1 MTTPTPSH
9 ARRRATSG
17 GFSGWRAQR
26 PFWGGWYLILSGVE
40 LFLSANLKLAL
51 EVHFGPTGFLS
62 YVIPAMLVLCG
73 VLTWLS
79 PGQRLFYGILGTL
92 TALYSIIGLNLGGFF
107 LGMILGVVGGGLAA
121 AWSPG
126 TAPATD
132 EDEDG
137 AQTYERAP
145 LNDLLAED
153 PDDTTYGRPSL
164 RKATDAP
171 YDEPTREQPAFDE
184 PTPRPTSGVL
194 TDSLPIA
201 QRSPLHDDYDA
212 PTGSGAGSADDERPP
227 NGHDGLPRRRGL
239 GIPLFALLLTGAVA
253 GASLFGATNGAA
265 PAFAAPA
272 ACASPSVKASTGT
285 QPAPSGGAT
294 SASPSPSPSPAK
306 TEEEK
311 PGLLDWLGG
320 IFGGGKQAD
329 PVPSA
334 SATTAPALAA
344 PPATSAPVPGTANT
358 PAKATACPSASA
370 SINDKKAKIAEG
382 QPHVAAAP
390 SILLAETMT
399 MDSLVYDGVAE
410 LTKKDGS
417 KVKVLAF
424 SMKNSVSTPF
434 ELRTPGAPKPLLTKS
449 KKLTVEGNVKF
460 YTSKFSANV
469 LGIIPLTFTPSFPP
483 PPIPLPGYYTDC
495 NIELVYVQSN
505 VLTADELSIAYAT

>member
-1 MTTPTPSH
+1 M
-9 ARRRATSG
+9 
-17 GFSGWRAQR
+17 
-26 PFWGGWYLILSGVE
+26 
-40 LFLSANLKLAL
+40 
-51 EVHFGPTGFLS
+51 
-62 YVIPAMLVLCG
+62 
-73 VLTWLS
+73 
-79 PGQRLFYGILGTL
+79 
-92 TALYSIIGLNLGGFF
+92 
-107 LGMILGVVGGGLAA
+107 
-121 AWSPG
+121 
-126 TAPATD
+126 
-132 EDEDG
+132 
-137 AQTYERAP
+137 
-145 LNDLLAED
+145 
-153 PDDTTYGRPSL
+153 
-164 RKATDAP
+164 
-171 YDEPTREQPAFDE
+171 
-184 PTPRPTSGVL
+184 L

-212 PTGSGAGSADDERPP
+212 PTSGGAGSADDERPP
-227 NGHDGLPRRRGL
+227 TGHDGLPRRRGL
-239 GIPLFALLLTGAVA
+239 GVPLFALLLTGAVA
-253 GASLFGATNGAA
+253 GASLFGATHGAA
-265 PAFAAPA
+265 PAFAAA
-272 ACASPSVKASTGT
+272 ACASPSVKTSTGT

-294 SASPSPSPSPAK
+294 SASPSPSPSPAT

-320 IFGGGKQAD
+320 LFGGGKQAD

-334 SATTAPALAA
+334 SATTAPASAA
-344 PPATSAPVPGTANT
+344 SPTTSAAVPGTAKS

-505 VLTADELSIAYAT
+505 VLTAEELSIAYAT